1 MKTKSKPTM
10 NATIRQA
17 IETILGAL
25 KTNDEHRTE
34 YLKNPHPWEPERARH
49 LAAFD
54 AERERAIG
62 SAAATID
69 RESSSIEAE
78 YRKTRKT
85 SFDAVEVAEAW
96 RRCQELLKA
105 GLGLADVVAL
115 PDFSREQ
122 ASAIRLNAR
131 TYFTAALKGQRAET
145 VETSVREIL
154 DLVDRAELP
163 AITDRTEAYATER
176 ELERRAGLRAVDAI
190 GRFAAERR
198 AGIPADAA
206 AMLSLGHALSAEGF
220 EATPPA
226 DDPAAAAERERNSLD
241 PKLRDALAANVAERP
256 NAESHGGADPALVR
270 R

>member
-96 RRCQELLKA
+96 RRCQELLRA

-163 AITDRTEAYATER
+163 AITDRTEAYATPSAS
-176 ELERRAGLRAVDAI
+176 LN
-190 GRFAAERR
+190 AEPGSGQSTRSGGSR
-198 AGIPADAA
+198 PNVGPG
-206 AMLSLGHALSAEGF
+206 SPPTPPRCSGLGHALSAEGF
-220 EATPPA
+220 EATPRPTIRRRPPSVSGTRSIRSCA
-226 DDPAAAAERERNSLD
+226 MPWRRTSPNGRTPRVMAA
-241 PKLRDALAANVAERP
+241 PI
-256 NAESHGGADPALVR
+256 R
-270 R
+270 RS

>member
-1 MKTKSKPTM
+1 MKAKKPTM
-10 NATIRQA
+10 NATIHRA
-17 IETILGAL
+17 IEQILGAL
-25 KTNDEHRTE
+25 KTHDEQRAD
-34 YLKNPHPWEPERARH
+34 YLRDPHPWQPERERH

-54 AERERAIG
+54 AERERAIV
-62 SAAATID
+62 AAAAAID
-69 RESSSIEAE
+69 KESSSIQAE
-78 YRKTRKT
+78 FRKTRKT
-85 SFDAVEVAEAW
+85 AFDAVEVAEAW

-115 PDFSREQ
+115 PGFSRET
-122 ASAIRLNAR
+122 AEAIRLNAR
-131 TYFTAALKGQRAET
+131 THFTAALKGERAET
-145 VETSVREIL
+145 VEASTREVL

-256 NAESHGGADPALVR
+256 NGRTPRVMAAPIR
-270 R
+270 RS